1 MSDITV
7 TPDDKILVRSLPN
20 PFTAQKVDYAFI
32 EGMTVQQILETVEI
46 PDYVSLLVTIGGV
59 PVLPE
64 DYATVIPASGQ
75 MVSIRAVPTGGGDGG
90 KNIFR
95 TILTIVV
102 VVVAAVATAYVGG
115 AGGWAAAAGLSGWG
129 ISAAAAVA
137 GMAVM
142 TVGMLIV
149 NAIAP
154 PTVASLGSLGGV
166 GSLGGA
172 FSGGSVGGGSS
183 SSGASKPGYALSG
196 ASNPLVPYGPI
207 PILLG
212 KHRISPPYGARPY
225 TTNEG
230 DEQYFSCLFCSGY
243 GPLLIYDNRL
253 GETECEKFD
262 EVSLDIW
269 CDTDLIKVA
278 HKIFSNDVFQQDE
291 SIVLKQVDGWAQ
303 RDTQP
308 NTFRISVDVTYPN
321 GLIKMNDDGS
331 TSKLTSLIDIEY
343 RLKGTTEWKGMTH
356 TISA

>member
-102 VVVAAVATAYVGG
+102 VVVALVVSRGALAPYLGPLFGTGTVG
-115 AGGWAAAAGLSGWG
+115 
-129 ISAAAAVA
+129 AAVA
-137 GMAVM
+137 GFAVM

-212 KHRISPPYGARPY
+212 KHRISPPYGSRPY

-269 CDTDLIKVA
+269 CDTDLTKVA